1 MCSRQWVRS
10 ATHGCACGRGR
21 VGDAWLQDLC
31 LSCLPGAAAGIML
44 ETESG
49 PGASSAVTVMY
60 VLVLESS
67 NDADDYSVEVVRA
80 VVKRN

>member
-1 MCSRQWVRS
+1 
-10 ATHGCACGRGR
+10 
-21 VGDAWLQDLC
+21 
-31 LSCLPGAAAGIML
+31 ML